1 MPHSQDGQGVQAMK
15 GGKKKALSLIEGGAV
30 LVGTADADQFA
41 LREGDGDITVE
52 GFQAGIDRILTD
64 YNSYSD
70 VVKMTGQWY
79 DGLTFTDF
87 AGQTHYTITAVDAN
101 GDGIADTRIQV
112 NEDSITL
119 LGVGPDSLYSGSLM
133 GG

>member
-1 MPHSQDGQGVQAMK
+1 M
-15 GGKKKALSLIEGGAV
+15 KKAKKLNLIEGGDT
-30 LVGTADADQFA
+30 LIGTPTADQFA

-87 AGQTHYTITAVDAN
+87 TGLTHYTITAVDAN
-101 GDGIADTRIQV
+101 GDGITDTRIQV
-112 NEDSITL
+112 NNDSITL